1 MAAFDHLVMTAGRL
15 DEGVAWLES
24 LLSVPLDPGGSHEAM
39 GTHNRLLRLGAGEY
53 LEVIAVDPDAKAP
66 FHPRWF
72 GLDGRAG
79 PPSLT
84 NWVVRVDDL
93 NGALAVAP
101 QGAGRIMDLAR
112 GDLRWRMAV
121 PESGHLPFDDMFP
134 ALIAWQGDAHPAG
147 RLTDRGCRLERLVI
161 RHPDAG
167 RLARAVALD
176 DPRVEFVAGP
186 AGIEALIDTPHGMRR
201 LG

>member
-1 MAAFDHLVMTAGRL
+1 MAALDHLVVTARRL
-15 DEGVAWLES
+15 EEGVAWLES
-24 LLSVPLDPGGSHEAM
+24 LLAVPLEPGGHHAAM
-39 GTHNRLLRLGAGEY
+39 GTHNRLLRLGNCEY
-53 LEVIAVDPDAKAP
+53 LEVIAIDPHAP
-66 FHPRWF
+66 APLQPRWF

-93 NGALAVAP
+93 DGALAVAP
-101 QGAGRIMDLAR
+101 KGVGRIMDLSR

-121 PESGHLPFDDMFP
+121 PESGHLPFDGMFP

-147 RLTDRGCRLERLVI
+147 RLPDRGCRLDRLVI
-161 RHPDAG
+161 RHPDADK
-167 RLARAVALD
+167 LADAVALD

-186 AGIEALIDTPHGMRR
+186 IGIEAWIQTPFGLRR